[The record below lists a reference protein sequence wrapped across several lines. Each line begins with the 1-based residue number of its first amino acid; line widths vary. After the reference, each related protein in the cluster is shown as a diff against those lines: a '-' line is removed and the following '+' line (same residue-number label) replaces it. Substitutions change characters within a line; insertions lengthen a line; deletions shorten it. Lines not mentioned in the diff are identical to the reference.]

1 MKMNRLTTLIMI
13 AMVLG
18 VIVGY
23 ACNTMAGGP
32 AAAKEIAGYFGILT
46 DIFLRLIKMIIAP
59 LVFATLVV
67 GLAGMGD
74 SKTVGRIGAKA
85 LGWFVAAS
93 LCSLALGLIFA
104 NLLQPG
110 ANLGV
115 PLPELGSAV
124 GLKTSALNLKD
135 FITHVFPK
143 NFFEAMAA
151 NEILQILVFAVFFGL
166 ALGHL
171 HNQAARSLVNTMEEV
186 VHVMLK
192 VTDYVMRFAPI
203 GVFGAV
209 AGIITTQGLGML
221 VVFGKLLAS
230 FYIALAVLWLV
241 LIAAG
246 YFVLGKEVFRL
257 LKLVR
262 SPMLLGF
269 STASSES
276 AYPKL
281 MEQLEKFGVKDR
293 ITGFVLPL
301 GYSFNLDG
309 SMLYC
314 AFAALFIGQAY
325 GIDLSLGTQ
334 ITMLLVLMIS
344 SKGVAGV
351 PRSSLVVVAAV
362 LPMFGLPEAG
372 LLLILGIDHF
382 LDMGR
387 TATNVLGNAI
397 ATAVVAKWE
406 NGIDP
411 VDESLA
417 EIDETH
423 CRCWRRSGS
432 CQRRLTTPGSWGS
445 ASPLGRTLLR
455 PGTIRAGSFF
465 LGITND
471 YRLVHPRARRLL
483 RRHGRCRGRRRRPDP
498 DSGTAGQFPQ
508 TAIPTLFGTNK
519 VSSIAGTGAALWR
532 YARAVRIPWFVVLP
546 ATVAALIGAWGGAA
560 LVAWIP
566 RETMRPMVVV
576 HDRRRALHL
585 HEEGSRPAV
594 KRVLNRPRDRW
605 KRRAV
610 RPGHRRLRR
619 LLRPGHRQLPDL
631 RLRSPVRHGFRPGPR
646 PAPRSSI
653 SPPTSRRLPSSPATA
668 RFSGRSA

>member
-18 VIVGY
+18 VMAGY
-23 ACNTMAGGP
+23 ACNTLAGSP
-32 AAAKEIAGYFGILT
+32 AEAKEIAGYFGILT

-85 LGWFVAAS
+85 LGWFVCAS
-93 LCSLALGLIFA
+93 LCSLALGLLFA
-104 NLLQPG
+104 NLLHPG
-110 ANLGV
+110 SNLGV
-115 PLPELGSAV
+115 PLPEVGSAV

-143 NFFEAMAA
+143 NIFEAMAS

-192 VTDYVMRFAPI
+192 VTDYVMRFAPL

-221 VVFGKLLAS
+221 VVFGKLLMS

-281 MEQLEKFGVKDR
+281 MEQLEKFGVRDR

-325 GIDLSLGTQ
+325 GIPLTIGTQ

-406 NGIDP
+406 NAIDP
-411 VDESLA
+411 VDDTLA
-417 EIDETH
+417 DNDEA
-423 CRCWRRSGS
+423 
-432 CQRRLTTPGSWGS
+432 LP
-445 ASPLGRTLLR
+445 
-455 PGTIRAGSFF
+455 
-465 LGITND
+465 
-471 YRLVHPRARRLL
+471 
-483 RRHGRCRGRRRRPDP
+483 
-498 DSGTAGQFPQ
+498 
-508 TAIPTLFGTNK
+508 
-519 VSSIAGTGAALWR
+519 IACEGAA
-532 YARAVRIPWFVVLP
+532 PLP
-546 ATVAALIGAWGGAA
+546 A
-560 LVAWIP
+560 
-566 RETMRPMVVV
+566 
-576 HDRRRALHL
+576 
-585 HEEGSRPAV
+585 
-594 KRVLNRPRDRW
+594 
-605 KRRAV
+605 
-610 RPGHRRLRR
+610 
-619 LLRPGHRQLPDL
+619 
-631 RLRSPVRHGFRPGPR
+631 
-646 PAPRSSI
+646 
-653 SPPTSRRLPSSPATA
+653 
-668 RFSGRSA
+668 